1 MSNQKLPI
9 LTYHNIEKAPAC
21 RLPRLYVEPAEF
33 ARQMAWLAR
42 LGYRGVSLSEGLARL
57 RAGKAARCAVLTFD
71 DGYVDNLVHA
81 APVLGRFGFGATC
94 FIVSDH
100 IGDHNRWDT
109 RLGEVSKPLMHAG
122 QLREWQA
129 RGLELG
135 SHTRSHPRLH
145 ELPADLALQE
155 VVGSRRALQELTGAP
170 IAHFCYPYGDCSA
183 AVAAIVRGAGYE
195 SAVTG
200 RRGRARAS
208 DDPFQLPRLSVNGG
222 KSLLKF
228 LLKVATPYADV
239 GQGAARQA

>member
-1 MSNQKLPI
+1 MTNQRLPI

-42 LGYRGVSLSEGLARL
+42 MGYAGVSLSDGLARL
-57 RAGKAARCAVLTFD
+57 QAGGAAGCAVLTFD
-71 DGYVDNLVHA
+71 DGYLDNLIHA
-81 APVLGRFGFGATC
+81 APVLERLGFGATC

-100 IGDHNRWDT
+100 IGDHNAWDT
-109 RLGEVSKPLMHAG
+109 REGEVAKPLMNAA

-129 RGLELG
+129 RGFELG

-145 ELPADLALQE
+145 QLSADRATQE
-155 VVGSRRALQELTGAP
+155 VAGSRRVLQELTGAA
-170 IAHFCYPYGDCSA
+170 IAHFCYPYGDCNAS
-183 AVAAIVRGAGYE
+183 VAAIVRSAGYE

-200 RRGRARAS
+200 RRGRARAN

-239 GQGAARQA
+239 GHA